1 MFPTFRI
8 PRTIVAL
15 SFFVSGCVFYPRTIE
30 YYDAGCDI
38 KYRTLVLGTEEMKK
52 DCSGQKLKDPQS
64 EACFALVVAMSAGS
78 AIVSGSIVVVGNTVY
93 WLEKQGKCLAK
104 QKS

>member
-1 MFPTFRI
+1 L
-8 PRTIVAL
+8 IVLAI
-15 SFFVSGCVFYPRTIE
+15 SFFVSGCFFSPRTIE
-30 YYDAGCDI
+30 YYDAECDI
-38 KYRTLVLGTEEMKK
+38 KFRTVVLVNEEIKK

-64 EACFALVVAMSAGS
+64 EGCFAVVVAMSAGS

-104 QKS
+104 KNS

>member
-1 MFPTFRI
+1 MFRDLKV
-8 PRTIVAL
+8 PRSIVAL
-15 SFFVSGCVFYPRTIE
+15 SLFISGCVFYPRTIE
-30 YYDAGCDI
+30 YYDAGCEI
-38 KYRTLVLGTEEMKK
+38 KYRTMVLGTEEMKK
-52 DCSGQKLKDPQS
+52 DCSGQKLKDPNS

-93 WLEKQGKCLAK
+93 WLEREGECLAK